1 MYTVRLII
9 NIKHYYDVGVIID
22 CRPMQVWLMSRHGT
36 RYPSQEK
43 IMQLKKLNVFKTM
56 ITTESTLCAEDIA
69 AIRDWKFNLTK
80 DNHLMIQK
88 QGIEDLKSLAIRLKR
103 QFPQVFNT
111 PYTDV
116 KFKVSTSPETSINTS
131 VSNLMKTR

>member
-1 MYTVRLII
+1 
-9 NIKHYYDVGVIID
+9 
-22 CRPMQVWLMSRHGT
+22 
-36 RYPSQEK
+36 
-43 IMQLKKLNVFKTM
+43 MQLKKLNVFKTM